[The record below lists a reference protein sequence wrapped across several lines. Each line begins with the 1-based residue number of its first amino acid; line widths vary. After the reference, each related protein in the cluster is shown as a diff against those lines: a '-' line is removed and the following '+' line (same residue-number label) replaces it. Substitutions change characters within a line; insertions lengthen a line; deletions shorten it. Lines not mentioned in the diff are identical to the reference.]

1 MKEGLEMIRTH
12 HLIGSAIA
20 LAAALAATVAPVAS
34 AQSGQ
39 PCPST
44 LNPPPLSFETCQTV
58 GGGTIASGSR
68 VVSDPLADQGPC
80 LTDPSFDV
88 FNQDTF
94 DQHATRW
101 YDQNGNLTRRHIYDH
116 YTFGQVSN
124 PLAGTV
130 VPYTQTTV
138 ENDEYAIPGDMSS
151 GTATFTGE
159 NVFHLAGGAPLAFGN
174 GRQFTSNSD
183 GSLIESSGRND
194 FVLAFNENDPSALAP
209 LCNALAG

>member
-1 MKEGLEMIRTH
+1 VLG
-12 HLIGSAIA
+12 A
-20 LAAALAATVAPVAS
+20 LMLAPAAS

-39 PCPST
+39 ACPST
-44 LNPPPLSFETCQTV
+44 LNPPALSFETCQTV

-68 VVSDPLADQGPC
+68 VASYGPNDMGPC

-88 FNQDTF
+88 FDQATF

-116 YTFGQVSN
+116 YTFGQWSN

-130 VPYTQTTV
+130 VPYTQNTV

-159 NVFHLAGGAPLAFGN
+159 NVYRVGTGAPLLFGN
-174 GRQFTSNSD
+174 GRQAFSNVD
-183 GSLIESSGRND
+183 GSLLESSGRND
-194 FVLAFNENDPSALAP
+194 FVLAFNENDPSVFAP
-209 LCNALAG
+209 ICAALAG

>member
-1 MKEGLEMIRTH
+1 MRTPH
-12 HLIGSAIA
+12 SL
-20 LAAALAATVAPVAS
+20 LVLTPTVALLMLAPAAS
-34 AQSGQ
+34 AQAGQ

-68 VVSDPLADQGPC
+68 VVSDPLADTGITC
-80 LTDPSFDV
+80 SSGASAFDI

-116 YTFGQVSN
+116 YTFGQWSN
-124 PLAGTV
+124 PLTGAV
-130 VPYTQTTV
+130 VPYTQTTI
-138 ENDEYAIPGDMSS
+138 EDDLFAIPGDVNS

-159 NVFHLAGGAPLAFGN
+159 AVFHDGTGAPVLFGN
-174 GRQFTSNSD
+174 GRQVTSNVD

-194 FVLAFNENDPSALAP
+194 FVRNDPAALVLICA
-209 LCNALAG
+209 ALGG

>member
-1 MKEGLEMIRTH
+1 MRTPPSLLILAPILGLV
-12 HLIGSAIA
+12 L
-20 LAAALAATVAPVAS
+20 LAPAAS
-34 AQSGQ
+34 AQAGQ

-44 LNPPPLSFETCQTV
+44 LNPPALSFETCQTV

-68 VVSDPLADQGPC
+68 VVSYGPTDMGPC
-80 LTDPSFDV
+80 PTDASFDV
-88 FNQDTF
+88 FDQGTYN
-94 DQHATRW
+94 QHATRW
-101 YDQNGNLTRRHIYDH
+101 YDQNSNLTRRHIYDH
-116 YTFGQVSN
+116 YTFGQWSN

-159 NVFHLAGGAPLAFGN
+159 NMFHHGTGAPLLFGN
-174 GRQFTSNSD
+174 GRQVSSTVD

-194 FVLAFNENDPSALAP
+194 FVLAFNENDPSVFAPICAALR
-209 LCNALAG
+209 G

>member
-1 MKEGLEMIRTH
+1 MRLISWGKVTTVGLAPILE
-12 HLIGSAIA
+12 A
-20 LAAALAATVAPVAS
+20 LLLAPAAS
-34 AQSGQ
+34 AGAGR

-68 VVSDPLADQGPC
+68 VASDPLADTGITC
-80 LTDPSFDV
+80 GSGATAFDIY
-88 FNQDTF
+88 NQDTF

-101 YDQNGNLTRRHIYDH
+101 YDQNGNLTRRQIYDQF
-116 YTFGQVSN
+116 TFGQLSN

-130 VPYTQTTV
+130 VPYTQTMI
-138 ENDEYAIPGDMSS
+138 EDDEYAIPGDMSS

-159 NVFHLAGGAPLAFGN
+159 MLVHPGTGAPVLWAN
-174 GRQFTSNSD
+174 GRQLTSNVD

-194 FVLAFNENDPSALAP
+194 LVLYFNENDPAAVDSICAAV
-209 LCNALAG
+209 AG

>member
-1 MKEGLEMIRTH
+1 MHAPKTLLALIPMLGL
-12 HLIGSAIA
+12 LLLVPA
-20 LAAALAATVAPVAS
+20 AS

-44 LNPPPLSFETCQTV
+44 LNPLPLSFETCQTV

-68 VVSDPLADQGPC
+68 VVSDPFGDTGIPC
-80 LTDPSFDV
+80 ATGAGAFDI

-116 YTFGQVSN
+116 YTFGQNSN

-130 VPYTQTTV
+130 VPYTQTTI
-138 ENDEYAIPGDMSS
+138 ENDEYTIPGDMSS
-151 GTATFTGE
+151 GTATITGS
-159 NVFHLAGGAPLAFGN
+159 NTFHDPGTGAPVLWGN
-174 GRQFTSNSD
+174 GRQLISNVD
-183 GSLIESSGRND
+183 GSLIEGSGRND
-194 FVLAFNENDPSALAP
+194 FTLFFYENDPAAFDLICA
-209 LCNALAG
+209 ALAG

>member
-1 MKEGLEMIRTH
+1 MRIPRSIVILTPVLG
-12 HLIGSAIA
+12 A
-20 LAAALAATVAPVAS
+20 LMLAPAAS
-34 AQSGQ
+34 AQAGQ

-68 VVSDPLADQGPC
+68 VVSDPLADQFITCG
-80 LTDPSFDV
+80 SGAGAFDIY
-88 FNQDTF
+88 NQDTY

-116 YTFGQVSN
+116 YTFGQWSN

-138 ENDEYAIPGDMSS
+138 ENDEYAIPGNMSS

-159 NVFHLAGGAPLAFGN
+159 TMFHDGTGAPVLWGN
-174 GRQFTSNSD
+174 GRQLTSNVD
-183 GSLIESSGRND
+183 GSLIEGSGRND
-194 FVLAFNENDPSALAP
+194 FTLFFNDNDPAAFDQI
-209 LCNALAG
+209 CAALAG

>member
-1 MKEGLEMIRTH
+1 MRILRSL
-12 HLIGSAIA
+12 LIITPMLGV
-20 LAAALAATVAPVAS
+20 LTLVPDAS

-44 LNPPPLSFETCQTV
+44 LNPPPPSFETCQTV

-68 VVSDPLADQGPC
+68 VASDPLADQFITCG
-80 LTDPSFDV
+80 TGANAFDIY
-88 FNQDTF
+88 NQDTF

-116 YTFGQVSN
+116 YTFGQWSN

-130 VPYTQTTV
+130 VPYTQTTI
-138 ENDEYAIPGDMSS
+138 EDDQYTIPGDMSS

-159 NVFHLAGGAPLAFGN
+159 NVYHDGTGAPVLFGN
-174 GRQFTSNSD
+174 GRQVNSNVD
-183 GSLIESSGRND
+183 GSLLESSGRND
-194 FVLAFNENDPSALAP
+194 FVLFFNDNDPTAFDQICA
-209 LCNALAG
+209 ALAG

>member
-1 MKEGLEMIRTH
+1 MRILRSL
-12 HLIGSAIA
+12 LIITPMLGV
-20 LAAALAATVAPVAS
+20 LTLVPDAS

-44 LNPPPLSFETCQTV
+44 LNPPPPSFETCQTV
-58 GGGTIASGSR
+58 GGGTIASGRR
-68 VVSDPLADQGPC
+68 VVSDPLADQFITCG
-80 LTDPSFDV
+80 TAANAFDIY
-88 FNQDTF
+88 NQDTF

-116 YTFGQVSN
+116 YTFGQWSN

-138 ENDEYAIPGDMSS
+138 EDDRYTIPGDISS

-159 NVFHLAGGAPLAFGN
+159 GVFHDGTGAPVLFGN
-174 GRQFTSNSD
+174 GRQVNSNVD
-183 GSLIESSGRND
+183 GSLLESSGRND
-194 FVLAFNENDPSALAP
+194 FVLFFNDNDPAAFDQI
-209 LCNALAG
+209 CAALAG

>member
-1 MKEGLEMIRTH
+1 MRIAKTLLVLSPVLGL
-12 HLIGSAIA
+12 LL
-20 LAAALAATVAPVAS
+20 LAQAAS

-44 LNPPPLSFETCQTV
+44 LNPPPPSFETCQTL

-68 VVSDPLADQGPC
+68 VVSYGPTDQGPC
-80 LTDPSFDV
+80 PTNAAFDV
-88 FNQDTF
+88 FDQGTF

-116 YTFGQVSN
+116 YTFGQWSN
-124 PLAGTV
+124 PVAGTV

-138 ENDEYAIPGDMSS
+138 ENDAFAIPGDMSS

-159 NVFHLAGGAPLAFGN
+159 NMYRVGAGAPLLFGN
-174 GRQFTSNSD
+174 GRQVTSNVD

-194 FVLAFNENDPSALAP
+194 FVLAFNENDPSVFAP
-209 LCNALAG
+209 ICTALAG